1 MTKEYLL
8 FVVVALS
15 ILSIK
20 PPNEIYGVRTETHSL
35 EVVGTVVAYD
45 QLAPLT
51 NITWVLQSQVLLI
64 RISKS
69 IKGQAAAPYIKVI
82 YKYPPNDSPLPENI
96 LDGNTQW
103 RLILKRDSSCDS
115 SLREMKAIKSKSKE
129 GGITV
134 LRLKFNSEI
143 EVIEDEVSL
152 PCYVLTPGKFRMEK

>member
-1 MTKEYLL
+1 MTKKYLR
-8 FVVVALS
+8 FVVVALL

-20 PPNEIYGVRTETHSL
+20 PTNEIYGVQTETHSL

-51 NITWVLQSQVLLI
+51 NITWILQSQVLLI

-103 RLILKRDSSCDS
+103 RLILKRDRSCDS
-115 SLREMKAIKSKSKE
+115 SLREMKAIKTKE
-129 GGITV
+129 GGPV

-143 EVIEDEVSL
+143 EVIEDGVSL